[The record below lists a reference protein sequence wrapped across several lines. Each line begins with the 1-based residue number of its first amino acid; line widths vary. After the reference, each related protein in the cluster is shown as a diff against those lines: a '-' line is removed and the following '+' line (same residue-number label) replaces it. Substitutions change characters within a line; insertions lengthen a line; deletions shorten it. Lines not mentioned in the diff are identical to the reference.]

1 MSSSFDYT
9 TTARRFTTRHPVLS
23 YVLTQVNFWIIANLL
38 LILIIHLLLLSVRES
53 INLPGP
59 ASILPN
65 LIMAVTV
72 AILYGM
78 SLGLIDV
85 FLENQF
91 FRKKPLGKLLLI
103 KAVISFIVFLV
114 LFVLIRYVIYDLAI
128 KAVIYGN
135 PVPISDGAWRYM
147 FYLFLVYTFFMNLV
161 ISFINQVNKK
171 FGPGVLLPLLL
182 GKYRNPKEEER
193 IFMFMDL
200 TSSTMIAEKLGHFK
214 YSSFIR
220 DCFADINL
228 IIPRYNGQIYQYVG
242 DEIVISW
249 PVEEKFTS
257 LLAIDFFYA
266 CEKRFYQREQ
276 YYLAN
281 YGMLPRFKAGLHM
294 GKITVIEI
302 GEIKKDLAY
311 HGDTLNTAARIQ
323 GICNQY
329 QKNLLV
335 SKLVL
340 DHHEADHK
348 YITES
353 LGSVLL
359 KGKERVVELVSI
371 EGIKQTNR

>member
-1 MSSSFDYT
+1 MSSQFDYT
-9 TTARRFTTRHPVLS
+9 ATARRFTTKYPILS
-23 YVLTQVNFWIIANLL
+23 YVLTQINFWIIANLL
-38 LILIIHLLLLSVRES
+38 LISIIHLLLLSVRQN
-53 INLPGP
+53 INLPGQTT
-59 ASILPN
+59 ILPN
-65 LIMAVTV
+65 AIMAVTI
-72 AILYGM
+72 AILYGT

-85 FLENQF
+85 FFEKQF

-103 KAVISFIVFLV
+103 KALISFIVFGV
-114 LFVLIRYVIYDLAI
+114 LFALIRYVIYDLAI
-128 KAVIYGN
+128 NAVIYDN
-135 PVPISDGAWRYM
+135 HYPLSDGTWRYM
-147 FYLFLVYTFFMNLV
+147 FYLLLLYTFFMNLV
-161 ISFINQVNKK
+161 ISYINQVNKK

-228 IIPRYNGQIYQYVG
+228 VIPRYNGQIYQYVG
-242 DEIVISW
+242 DEIVLSW
-249 PVEEKFTS
+249 PVEKKITTLS
-257 LLAIDFFYA
+257 GVDFFYA
-266 CEKRFYQREQ
+266 CENRFQQREQ
-276 YYLAN
+276 YYLEN

-340 DHHEADHK
+340 DHHEAEHK

-371 EGIKQTNR
+371 EGVR

>member
-1 MSSSFDYT
+1 MSSQFDYT
-9 TTARRFTTRHPVLS
+9 TTARRFTTKYPILS
-23 YVLTQVNFWIIANLL
+23 YVLTQINFWIIANLL
-38 LILIIHLLLLSVRES
+38 LISIIHLLLLSVRQN
-53 INLPGP
+53 INLPGQTT
-59 ASILPN
+59 ILPN
-65 LIMAVTV
+65 AIMAVTI
-72 AILYGM
+72 AILYGA

-85 FLENQF
+85 FFEKQF

-103 KAVISFIVFLV
+103 KALISFIVFGV
-114 LFVLIRYVIYDLAI
+114 LFALIRYVIYDLAI
-128 KAVIYGN
+128 NAVIYDN
-135 PVPISDGAWRYM
+135 HYPLSDGTWRYM
-147 FYLFLVYTFFMNLV
+147 FYLLLLYTFFMNLV
-161 ISFINQVNKK
+161 ISYINQVNKK

-228 IIPRYNGQIYQYVG
+228 VIPRYNGQIYQYVG
-242 DEIVISW
+242 DEIVLSW
-249 PVEEKFTS
+249 PVEKKITTLS
-257 LLAIDFFYA
+257 GVDFFYA
-266 CEKRFYQREQ
+266 CENRFQQREQ
-276 YYLAN
+276 YYLEN

-340 DHHEADHK
+340 DHHEAEHK

-371 EGIKQTNR
+371 EGVR